1 MNLIGDIRSIFQK
14 LAPNTLLSAAIQT
27 VQSHERLD
35 TAERHGYVKFLR
47 DHPHDPLLLAVI
59 RASKDDALPPLS
71 DVTSFTN
78 GFGDGYSNVGSIA
91 NYVSVYTAIKCLG
104 LHLDRP
110 TWTTLNLLSLSN
122 QVETET
128 AKGRDDLVHLLKVEN
143 EFPESVIVWESHTFR
158 PSVNSSRLI
167 RKYPNDTTT
176 VINVIKH
183 HGARVS
189 EEVVAQAVEVKSGVL
204 SGGIL

>member
-1 MNLIGDIRSIFQK
+1 MNFIGNIRSTFQK
-14 LAPNTLLSAAIQT
+14 LAPNTLLRTAVQT
-27 VQSHERLD
+27 LRSHESLAP
-35 TAERHGYVKFLR
+35 AERQGYEKFLR
-47 DHPHDPLLLAVI
+47 DHPHDPLLRAVI
-59 RASKDDALPPLS
+59 RVSKDDALPPLS

-78 GFGDGYSNVGSIA
+78 SLSASGSIA
-91 NYVSVYTAIKCLG
+91 NYISVYTAIKGLG

-110 TWTTLNLLSLSN
+110 TWTTLNLLSLSK

-128 AKGRDDLVHLLKVEN
+128 AKGRNDLVHLLKVEN
-143 EFPESVIVWESHTFR
+143 EFPESIIVWDSHTFR
-158 PSVNSSRLI
+158 PSINSARLI
-167 RKYPNDTTT
+167 RKYSNDTAT

>member
-1 MNLIGDIRSIFQK
+1 MNLIGDIRSTFQK
-14 LAPNTLLSAAIQT
+14 LAPNPLLKTAVQT
-27 VQSHERLD
+27 IRSYEPLD
-35 TAERHGYVKFLR
+35 PAERQGYEKLLR
-47 DHPHDPLLLAVI
+47 THPHDPLLRAVI
-59 RASKDDALPPLS
+59 RASKDDVLPSLS
-71 DVTSFTN
+71 DVTSFAN
-78 GFGDGYSNVGSIA
+78 SLSDSSNVDGIA
-91 NYVSVYTAIKCLG
+91 NYISVYTAIKGLG

-110 TWTTLNLLSLSN
+110 TWTTLSLLSLSK

-189 EEVVAQAVEVKSGVL
+189 EEVVAQAVDVKSGVL

>member
-1 MNLIGDIRSIFQK
+1 MNLIGDIRSTFQK
-14 LAPNTLLSAAIQT
+14 LAPNPVLKTAVQT
-27 VQSHERLD
+27 IRSYEPLD
-35 TAERHGYVKFLR
+35 PAERQGYEKFLR
-47 DHPHDPLLLAVI
+47 THPHDPLLRAVI
-59 RASKDDALPPLS
+59 RASKDDVLPSLS
-71 DVTSFTN
+71 DVTSFAN
-78 GFGDGYSNVGSIA
+78 SLSDSSNVDGIA
-91 NYVSVYTAIKCLG
+91 NYVSVYTAIKGLG

-110 TWTTLNLLSLSN
+110 TWTTLSLLSLSN